1 MVERTACVRCGNPIL
16 ETTARKNTGLCA
28 ICKSEAD
35 RVASDAVIQG
45 WIKDPTTLPG
55 THGIPLP
62 NDIGLSIAAR
72 QLKKRLYP
80 DDDAKLD
87 AECHAAFNQAQDKWL
102 SQGAAALSNRERY
115 TLAVETFYGEVSNGG
130 FEQYLTNESG
140 EFAPWAEEAFA
151 AIGIPELAEVMRN
164 LADLFPEGT
173 IPVDADDRLEHILS
187 IDGERLEELASR
199 FFAFE
204 RSDENRLHRKLADY
218 LRRTPS

>member
-1 MVERTACVRCGNPIL
+1 M
-16 ETTARKNTGLCA
+16 
-28 ICKSEAD
+28 
-35 RVASDAVIQG
+35 
-45 WIKDPTTLPG
+45 PG

-62 NDIGLSIAAR
+62 KSIALSMAAE
-72 QLKKRLYP
+72 QVKNRLYP
-80 DDDAKLD
+80 DDDAKLE
-87 AECHAAFNQAQDKWL
+87 AECHAAFDQAHDKWL
-102 SQGAAALSNRERY
+102 NQGAAALSNRERY

-164 LADLFPEGT
+164 LAELFPEGT

-199 FFAFE
+199 FFAFK
-204 RSDENRLHRKLADY
+204 RSNENRLHRKLADY